1 MTRPRRIGSSL
12 GSLLSGAALLG
23 LVGPTLAQT
32 PAAAPAPTNANAPTN
47 TPRAGALLPARPE
60 LIVLQLFRADPVL
73 APYGLST
80 AYRDNKVV
88 VLGVVGTKQLHDMA
102 IRLAIAS
109 GYPIRD
115 DLVIDTSAVHRVA
128 SIVASAGS
136 IGIGASGVPALGAS
150 AGFPPYVYPPPLFG
164 RIDDPF
170 FGFEPP
176 LLTYPPWFGAV
187 AARAGF
193 GNAPAAN
200 PGAMPLA
207 APATNPAATNPAGAT
222 SDPIVLA
229 PTIEMTLD
237 ARGVAVL
244 RGTVATL
251 DDRVAIGQRIA
262 QTQGVSEVVNLLNV
276 DPRGVVATETP
287 PPPPQPGLNPRP
299 NPPAPAVEAERLA
312 PRPGIAVD
320 AEGSDL
326 SQRLAQALARRP
338 ALVNL
343 PIRITVQDGVASLS
357 GNVPTVYEA
366 MLAFRAVQQTPGV
379 RELYD
384 RLEFAV
390 PDEDHKNPLIDKGR
404 PEDVEPYLLS
414 QVRRHIGD
422 VAHVDQLRL
431 RGDTVEIRG
440 TLRNPEDKPR
450 LEATLRSIP
459 VLRGFRLEPVFQ
471 PD

>member
-1 MTRPRRIGSSL
+1 MSRPHWIGSILGFSL
-12 GSLLSGAALLG
+12 TGAALFG
-23 LVGPTLAQT
+23 MVVPTLAET
-32 PAAAPAPTNANAPTN
+32 PAAPPAPANAPRTVV
-47 TPRAGALLPARPE
+47 TLPPRPE
-60 LIVLQLFRADPVL
+60 LIVLQWLRADPVL

-80 AYRDNKVV
+80 AFRDGKVV
-88 VLGVVGTKQLHDMA
+88 VIGVVGTKQIHDMA

-109 GYPIRD
+109 GYPVRD

-128 SIVASAGS
+128 SIVAGAGNM
-136 IGIGASGVPALGAS
+136 GVGPAGVPALGAM
-150 AGFPPYVYPPPLFG
+150 AGLPPYVYPPPLFG

-176 LLTYPPWFGAV
+176 LLTYPPWFRAVSARGGGAD
-187 AARAGF
+187 
-193 GNAPAAN
+193 APAAN
-200 PGAMPLA
+200 AAQMPAA
-207 APATNPAATNPAGAT
+207 APATDPAATNPAGAA
-222 SDPIVLA
+222 SDPIMLA

-251 DDRVAIGQRIA
+251 DDRVAIGQQIA

-276 DPRGVVATETP
+276 DPRGVVVSDTP
-287 PPPPQPGLNPRP
+287 PPAPQPGVNPKAK
-299 NPPAPAVEAERLA
+299 PPAPPVEAERLA
-312 PRPGIAVD
+312 PRQGIAVD

-343 PIRITVQDGVASLS
+343 PIRIAVQEGVASLS

-390 PDEDHKNPLIDKGR
+390 PDEDHKNPLIEKGR
-404 PEDVEPYLLS
+404 PEDIEPYLLS
-414 QVRRHIGD
+414 QIRRHIGD
-422 VAHVDQLRL
+422 LAHVDQLRL

-471 PD
+471 SE